1 MEGISRCHLLLWV
14 KMGIG
19 RWNKRKNVY
28 KKRRQR
34 KKIEQKMVN
43 YSGIFG
49 EKDREISFIWGRKWF
64 SDPYTPAKGGA
75 NEFQT

>member
-1 MEGISRCHLLLWV
+1 
-14 KMGIG
+14 
-19 RWNKRKNVY
+19 
-28 KKRRQR
+28 
-34 KKIEQKMVN
+34 MVN